1 MAVPPSYDELL
12 VHYKVDRRP
21 SIMEETFCADH
32 VISFASEIDIWEM
45 LAKSLRITNP
55 DIESIRN
62 KGGAELQRL
71 KLLECWKHRCGSKA
85 TYKVLAEALLQV
97 KRTDL
102 AEKVVALALQV
113 EEQATTEGNQLTMAA
128 STNQASPSFKSDS
141 GSANLTTVTFESP
154 GNPQTEEVMSNL
166 RQLEND
172 FYKLVKFTEDTLKD
186 NGVNLDEITR
196 RFSMLPQS
204 IKWRHETDED
214 YKVTRQK
221 ILDSGT
227 IKKLFDNLTALRHWS
242 FMMPDTLAHIIQD
255 INICSVHE
263 KIDEYMKKLSSFKA
277 KTKLKELIGLSFA
290 VPDYC
295 IELSMTVEGWEDIT
309 INDAEKSQ

>member
-1 MAVPPSYDELL
+1 
-12 VHYKVDRRP
+12 
-21 SIMEETFCADH
+21 
-32 VISFASEIDIWEM
+32 M
-45 LAKSLRITNP
+45 LAKSLRITNQ

-113 EEQATTEGNQLTMAA
+113 EEQATTEGSMLSMAA
-128 STNQASPSFKSDS
+128 STSQASPSFKSDS

-221 ILDSGT
+221 ILHSGT

-255 INICSVHE
+255 VKICSVHE
-263 KIDEYMKKLSSFKA
+263 KIDEYMKKLKQ
-277 KTKLKELIGLSFA
+277 KLNS
-290 VPDYC
+290 
-295 IELSMTVEGWEDIT
+295 
-309 INDAEKSQ
+309 KS